1 MNNEELKMLDAIM
14 KKTGGKLPY
23 EEVKKIAEDYNLQEG
38 EELPE
43 IIVTDD
49 YFEFEEET
57 RNREDIYED
66 DWGKVVKKE
75 KTAVYLGD
83 YEPGSEQN
91 YKVDKINERKEE
103 KKEKIA
109 DFR

>member
-66 DWGKVVKKE
+66 DWGEVVKKE

-91 YKVDKINERKEE
+91 HKVDKINERKEE
-103 KKEKIA
+103 KRKE
-109 DFR
+109 